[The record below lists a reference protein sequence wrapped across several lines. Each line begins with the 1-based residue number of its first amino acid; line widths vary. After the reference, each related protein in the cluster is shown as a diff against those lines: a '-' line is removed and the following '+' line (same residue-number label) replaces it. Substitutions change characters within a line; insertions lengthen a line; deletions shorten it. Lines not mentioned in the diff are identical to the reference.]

1 MVLLALTCAVKI
13 RGFRSSCKAQY
24 VISASCMEKM
34 ETQELKWLFQN
45 CRASEVKSGT
55 EFRFLCSYLY
65 QAVQEEGSS
74 WVSKSCWATYSL
86 GKKKVSSWVTS
97 TGFCSTLL
105 FIFDFSC
112 RYQSDSHL
120 PSWGLFA
127 EVAKLQKKLLLSFT
141 EASTILAIRKAHQIQ
156 ITIES
161 PNMYAVI
168 PQINVYRGNVLSCS
182 HPTHEVFLI
191 AEEVPE
197 LMERKADDCSW
208 VARALSTPKEGRQR
222 SLYHHNN

>member
-1 MVLLALTCAVKI
+1 
-13 RGFRSSCKAQY
+13 
-24 VISASCMEKM
+24 M

-55 EFRFLCSYLY
+55 EFRILCSYLY

-168 PQINVYRGNVLSCS
+168 PQINVYRGNVLSCCS
-182 HPTHEVFLI
+182 SNPWSLSDCWRSSWAHG
-191 AEEVPE
+191 EESRW
-197 LMERKADDCSW
+197 LQ
-208 VARALSTPKEGRQR
+208 LSCKGSLHSQGREAGKSLPSQQLDAGEGGVRR
-222 SLYHHNN
+222 GNNVDNYVNGNACHSFNV